1 MSNHLAIATVT
12 AVLRKILQDQV
23 AEEGFQVT
31 TDRPDMLLRGAL
43 ERRVNVYLYQ
53 TALNPV
59 WHQKSDLR
67 QRNRRGE
74 LATKSRTALDLH
86 YMFSFV
92 GDESRLEPQRLLG
105 RIVRT
110 LSDDTVITGAMIQR
124 TLADEDFRFLDGSD
138 LATQVEDIR
147 FTPMDL
153 SLEDLS
159 KVWSVFFQSPYTL
172 SIAYKASV
180 VVVDGEDLAQKALP
194 VRDRRFAGFAP
205 FTSQPIVETVLSQAG
220 KFEPILDNSSLLI
233 LGKDLSGDQTR
244 VRIGGFEVAPNQI
257 SETQIVLS
265 SLRNLRS
272 GVQSLQVI
280 QGAIESN
287 VAAFVLRPS
296 IVDVTVLNS
305 VDDGDNLYAANVV
318 VRVNPIVGAQQRV
331 LLILNEW
338 TTDQPVTYLF
348 QASNRTVDTETITIP
363 IREVKAADYLVRV
376 QIDGAESLLFV
387 EESDA
392 NSVTS
397 GWYTRPKIAIG
408 A

>member
-12 AVLRKILQDQV
+12 AVLRKTLQDQV

-31 TDRPDMLLRGAL
+31 TDRPDTLLRGSL

-59 WHQKSDLR
+59 WHQKADLR
-67 QRNRRGE
+67 QRNRKGE

-105 RIVRT
+105 RVVRT
-110 LSDDTVITGAMIQR
+110 LSDDTVITSAMIQR
-124 TLADEDFRFLDGSD
+124 TLADEEFRFLNGSD
-138 LATQVEDIR
+138 LAAQVEDIR

-180 VVVDGEDLAQKALP
+180 IIVDGEDLAQKSLP
-194 VRDRRFAGFAP
+194 VRDHRFVGFAP
-205 FTSQPIVETVLSQAG
+205 FASQPIVEMVVSQAG
-220 KFEPILDNSSLLI
+220 KFEPILADSSLLI
-233 LGKDLSGDQTR
+233 LGKDLQGDQTR
-244 VRIGGFEVAPNQI
+244 VRIGSVEVVPTQI
-257 SETQIVLS
+257 SDTQITLS
-265 SLRNLRS
+265 AIQTLRS

-280 QGAIESN
+280 QGAIASN

-296 IVDVTVLNS
+296 IVEVAVLNS
-305 VDDGDNLYAANVV
+305 VNNGDHLYSASILL
-318 VRVNPIVGAQQRV
+318 RVSPTIGARQRV
-331 LLILNEW
+331 MLILNEW

-348 QASNRTVDTETITIP
+348 QASDRTLDTETITIP
-363 IREVKAADYLVRV
+363 IRDVKAADYLIRV

-387 EESDA
+387 EESDTDP
-392 NSVTS
+392 VTS
-397 GWYTRPKIAIG
+397 GWYTRPKITIG
-408 A
+408 

>member
-31 TDRPDMLLRGAL
+31 TDRPDTLLRGAL

-74 LATKSRTALDLH
+74 LAIKSRTALDLH

-205 FTSQPIVETVLSQAG
+205 FTGQPIVEMVLSQAG

-296 IVDVTVLNS
+296 IVDITVLNS
-305 VDDGDNLYAANVV
+305 VDGGDNLYAASVV

-348 QASNRTVDTETITIP
+348 QASNRTLDTETITIP

-397 GWYTRPKIAIG
+397 GWYTRPKITIG